1 MNVVVYIAVSDRSC
15 LYCCVIVIVVIVVVA
30 DRFNLAPINKSY
42 DVGVKTDLITANPTQ
57 SNKGYILYQYT

>member
-1 MNVVVYIAVSDRSC
+1 MWCECCVVVVVSN
-15 LYCCVIVIVVIVVVA
+15 VVIVFV

-57 SNKGYILYQYT
+57 INKGYILYQYT